1 MLFVNGHVF
10 CEYPYYYNNNVFQ
23 IVSMMC
29 HLPYLI
35 IYDCYKTKIINSKI
49 LYLIL
54 FQFLSGVMGHGVENI
69 TSRTIVQPISSVLIS
84 LFLLSVQN
92 KTYIYKIYY
101 ITFLSVLY
109 YFGGILLV
117 GLLIIKQ
124 YFNIISFYQRKIL
137 ILSYSILLYEMIF
150 DPCNNITYPF
160 IKIIPFHAI
169 FDILFFQYFIY
180 ILYRRFK

>member
-35 IYDCYKTKIINSKI
+35 IYDCYKTKIINSKV

-92 KTYIYKIYY
+92 KTYIYIKYIILHFYLYY
-101 ITFLSVLY
+101 I
-109 YFGGILLV
+109 
-117 GLLIIKQ
+117 
-124 YFNIISFYQRKIL
+124 ISEEFY
-137 ILSYSILLYEMIF
+137 
-150 DPCNNITYPF
+150 
-160 IKIIPFHAI
+160 
-169 FDILFFQYFIY
+169 
-180 ILYRRFK
+180 